1 MQCITSHGQFMMSPK
16 QRPENNNK
24 HAVATREEYEIIVKM
39 RLENRD
45 QSTKYA
51 DQLNN
56 ECSMFTAR
64 TLEPL
69 AKYMKYI
76 TNLQRI
82 DP

>member
-56 ECSMFTAR
+56 ECSM
-64 TLEPL
+64 
-69 AKYMKYI
+69 
-76 TNLQRI
+76 
-82 DP
+82 

>member
-56 ECSMFTAR
+56 ECSMCTAR
-64 TLEPL
+64 TLQPL

>member
-1 MQCITSHGQFMMSPK
+1 MQCITSHGQFMLSPK
-16 QRPENNNK
+16 QRTENNNK
-24 HAVATREEYEIIVKM
+24 HAIGTREEYEVIVKM

-45 QSTKYA
+45 QATKYA

-76 TNLQRI
+76 RI